1 MSRREIT
8 RVFLDHVGI
17 GLSKISAANQ
27 RSRAAWFVVCRSWSR
42 QRPMRVHGE
51 SGFTLV
57 EMLVVIAII
66 GLVMGLVGPRV
77 LNYLGDAKVKAA
89 KLQIESFGSAL
100 DLFYLDVGRYPSAGE
115 GLAALVE
122 RPASAPVW
130 NGPYLKNA
138 SVPADPWGHVYVY
151 RVPGERGPYQIVS
164 FGSDGEEGGTGTA
177 ADISNAETL
186 AAAR

>member
-1 MSRREIT
+1 
-8 RVFLDHVGI
+8 
-17 GLSKISAANQ
+17 
-27 RSRAAWFVVCRSWSR
+27 
-42 QRPMRVHGE
+42 MRVHGE

-57 EMLVVIAII
+57 EMLVVITII

-77 LNYLGDAKVKAA
+77 LSYLGEAKVKAA

-100 DLFYLDVGRYPSAGE
+100 DLLYLDAGRYPSVSE
-115 GLAALVE
+115 GLTALVE
-122 RPASAPVW
+122 RPANASVW

-164 FGSDGEEGGTGTA
+164 LGSDGQEGGTGTA
-177 ADISNAETL
+177 ADIGNEETL